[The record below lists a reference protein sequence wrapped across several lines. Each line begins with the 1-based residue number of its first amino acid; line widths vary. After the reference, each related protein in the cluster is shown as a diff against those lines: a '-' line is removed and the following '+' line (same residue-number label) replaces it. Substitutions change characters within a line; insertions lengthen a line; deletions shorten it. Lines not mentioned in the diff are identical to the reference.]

1 MRWNNDFK
9 SIGVGDGMWIPLSA
23 PFLENSEV
31 YKGLIYEEVL
41 NGHSMIRNS
50 YPMTKEKA
58 NIGEEEPVNL
68 NGESKLEYL
77 ESIKEKKNDLRK
89 IC

>member
-1 MRWNNDFK
+1 
-9 SIGVGDGMWIPLSA
+9 
-23 PFLENSEV
+23 
-31 YKGLIYEEVL
+31 
-41 NGHSMIRNS
+41 
-50 YPMTKEKA
+50 MTKEKA
-58 NIGEEEPVNL
+58 NIGEEEPVTL